1 MSRCNIN
8 VSELSEN
15 VRKALAEDIG
25 AGDLTAQLLPENGFA
40 NAELIVREN
49 AILCG
54 QAWFDEVLR
63 QVDAQLHCEWFVAE
77 GAEIFANTVV
87 AKIKGPARALL
98 TAERSALNFLQLLSA
113 VATQTRQYLEQT
125 KGTKALILDTRKT
138 IPGLRFAQKYAVRV
152 GGGQNQRIGLYDAI
166 LIKENHIAAA
176 GGVTAVLKKARE
188 KNSNVS
194 IQIEVETLAELKEA
208 LNAGAELILLDN
220 FSLEQIRSAVNMN
233 QQFSKPALLEVSG
246 GVSLNDVRAIALTG
260 VDRISIGGL
269 TKNIRAIDFSLKIND

>member
-125 KGTKALILDTRKT
+125 KGTKWPPFYR
-138 IPGLRFAQKYAVRV
+138 
-152 GGGQNQRIGLYDAI
+152 
-166 LIKENHIAAA
+166 
-176 GGVTAVLKKARE
+176 
-188 KNSNVS
+188 
-194 IQIEVETLAELKEA
+194 
-208 LNAGAELILLDN
+208 
-220 FSLEQIRSAVNMN
+220 
-233 QQFSKPALLEVSG
+233 
-246 GVSLNDVRAIALTG
+246 
-260 VDRISIGGL
+260 
-269 TKNIRAIDFSLKIND
+269 SLK